1 MIENVAFGDPFADL
15 NASDNC
21 TGKCFNHWCN
31 CYPQNWGQLQQGL
44 WANITAAI
52 QYGIRSNLS

>member
-21 TGKCFNHWCN
+21 TGKCFNHLCD
-31 CYPQNWGQLQQGL
+31 CAGQNYGQLQQDT
-44 WANITAAI
+44 WYNATSHT
-52 QYGIRSNLS
+52 QSQIRSQLS